1 MHSLTDSDTV
11 AYSRSYGICITKAI
25 KQTRIISRSHLIAFS
40 QFFNCLFSVGN
51 RKKLKSGRLDLL
63 FLQRG
68 TLQYTMLTF
77 SVRTNLATVGHV
89 TFVPYEWRTCLCAIN
104 ILCCSVSDAK
114 SYVGHERS
122 TITTHSGENC
132 AITQSCVRIRSDY
145 IHS

>member
-25 KQTRIISRSHLIAFS
+25 KQTRTISRSHLIAFS

-89 TFVPYEWRTCLCAIN
+89 TFVPYDGISWCYWYKHLTTALLKHVPTNQAAAVLSNEYWWAIWPTHHSVDMTTV
-104 ILCCSVSDAK
+104 CSL
-114 SYVGHERS
+114 
-122 TITTHSGENC
+122 
-132 AITQSCVRIRSDY
+132 
-145 IHS
+145 